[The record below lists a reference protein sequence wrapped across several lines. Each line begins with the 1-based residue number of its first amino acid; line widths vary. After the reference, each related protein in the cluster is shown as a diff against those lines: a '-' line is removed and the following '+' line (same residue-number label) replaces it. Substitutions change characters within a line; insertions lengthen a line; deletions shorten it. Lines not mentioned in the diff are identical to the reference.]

1 MGDGVGQA
9 LVRAAVGLSAIAV
22 TSGCDIVE
30 GFQNAGDALFPPQKT
45 YLETPGFRLAAG
57 GFYRLNVGVGDELY
71 LLARDSDRMAEP
83 ALYSMRYLD
92 PVPCKIEGV
101 ARYWSSGLPSDYPAQ
116 ILFMKG
122 DGRPPAPVY
131 FADTHCN
138 VHDLVLPDSDLWIL
152 ESELGLVMQTGADLV
167 LVDAPKGTY
176 RTLASGLQGR
186 YPNGPGAHF
195 LVIEGRLHAYSL
207 STWEHIGAVGEGIR
221 ALRGVGGWFVYE
233 DANGVHGVAATS
245 AAGVP
250 QLVEQEVDP
259 EGCRIGLV
267 SGSAL
272 AYYSP
277 CPGPEVPVSE
287 RTISLWEASK
297 NKTTHLDYVAEPNLF
312 LMERDPKSEASEP
325 RFDRDYWFYSL
336 TPDGSGTL
344 VVRSPEGVEFV
355 LGAGARLEETNL
367 EDEGEWGVAV
377 LDAGPEVGRLVR
389 WQRDGSVE
397 TLAENVLYSAGDLI
411 IDWNG
416 AVGDRA
422 RLTDDG
428 EVEVLLEGVPSRD
441 YAYGDASKRW
451 QAIFD
456 KSNGTTG
463 TLSIDASGSR
473 TYANKRVIARNVRH
487 GRHKFLDVVLPGI
500 AYVSNYD
507 IETDTGTL
515 EYNNLELGFRGIISE
530 GVADFIPAGNGIL
543 YTIPFGTARGVWL
556 ARAQ

>member
-1 MGDGVGQA
+1 
-9 LVRAAVGLSAIAV
+9 
-22 TSGCDIVE
+22 
-30 GFQNAGDALFPPQKT
+30 
-45 YLETPGFRLAAG
+45 
-57 GFYRLNVGVGDELY
+57 
-71 LLARDSDRMAEP
+71 
-83 ALYSMRYLD
+83 
-92 PVPCKIEGV
+92 
-101 ARYWSSGLPSDYPAQ
+101 
-116 ILFMKG
+116 
-122 DGRPPAPVY
+122 
-131 FADTHCN
+131 
-138 VHDLVLPDSDLWIL
+138 
-152 ESELGLVMQTGADLV
+152 
-167 LVDAPKGTY
+167 
-176 RTLASGLQGR
+176 
-186 YPNGPGAHF
+186 
-195 LVIEGRLHAYSL
+195 
-207 STWEHIGAVGEGIR
+207 
-221 ALRGVGGWFVYE
+221 
-233 DANGVHGVAATS
+233 
-245 AAGVP
+245 
-250 QLVEQEVDP
+250 
-259 EGCRIGLV
+259 
-267 SGSAL
+267 
-272 AYYSP
+272 
-277 CPGPEVPVSE
+277 
-287 RTISLWEASK
+287 
-297 NKTTHLDYVAEPNLF
+297 
-312 LMERDPKSEASEP
+312 
-325 RFDRDYWFYSL
+325 
-336 TPDGSGTL
+336 
-344 VVRSPEGVEFV
+344 
-355 LGAGARLEETNL
+355 
-367 EDEGEWGVAV
+367 
-377 LDAGPEVGRLVR
+377 VR

-456 KSNGTTG
+456 NSNGTTG